1 MLINTGGT
9 EKKRKILKPSEK
21 FQRIFQFEWEQDDDT
36 AKDDMNPL
44 YTNRIHMN
52 TLFGRGYLAGKFICR
67 FKCIYCIV
75 YIVQYATMYSYLIMC
90 I

>member
-1 MLINTGGT
+1 MNLFTIIHIYTLIYTGGT

-52 TLFGRGYLAGKFICR
+52 TLFGRGYLAGK
-67 FKCIYCIV
+67 
-75 YIVQYATMYSYLIMC
+75 
-90 I
+90 